1 MIDLHIHSR
10 ASDGT
15 LTPRQ
20 IVELAIER
28 NLQAIALTDHDTID
42 GIKEFLLGAANESEI
57 KLIPGVEVS
66 SIFNKRELHLVG
78 LFIDSANRQLLDM
91 LEQIR
96 VDREYRNLIITE
108 RVCDMGYQISY
119 DEVMAEA
126 GGAVVGRP
134 HFAGVL
140 MRKYDFSSRQ
150 AVFDACLKR
159 GTRGYVPR
167 KLPHPRQVI
176 ETIHAAGGCVVWGHP
191 IYRDKGERSF
201 MRRVLR
207 ELVPVGLDAVEAYYS
222 SFSSAQEATVKELA
236 AEFNLALS
244 GGSDFHGA
252 NIPDIEL
259 GSGYGELN
267 VPDQLLTELEKR
279 ARRG

>member
-1 MIDLHIHSR
+1 MIDLHTHST

-15 LTPRQ
+15 LMPQQ

-28 NLQAIALTDHDTID
+28 GLQAIALTDHDTVD
-42 GIKEFLLGAANESEI
+42 GIVEFMGGGAVGSTI
-57 KLIPGVEVS
+57 KLIPGVEIS
-66 SIFNKRELHLVG
+66 SILNKRELHLVG
-78 LFIDSANRQLLDM
+78 LFINYENRQLLDM

-96 VDREYRNLIITE
+96 ADREYRNLIIVE

-126 GGAVVGRP
+126 GGEVVGRP

-167 KLPHPRQVI
+167 KLPHPKQVI

-207 ELVPVGLDAVEAYYS
+207 ELVPAGLGDGQGD
-222 SFSSAQEATVKELA
+222 SA
-236 AEFNLALS
+236 
-244 GGSDFHGA
+244 
-252 NIPDIEL
+252 
-259 GSGYGELN
+259 
-267 VPDQLLTELEKR
+267 
-279 ARRG
+279 